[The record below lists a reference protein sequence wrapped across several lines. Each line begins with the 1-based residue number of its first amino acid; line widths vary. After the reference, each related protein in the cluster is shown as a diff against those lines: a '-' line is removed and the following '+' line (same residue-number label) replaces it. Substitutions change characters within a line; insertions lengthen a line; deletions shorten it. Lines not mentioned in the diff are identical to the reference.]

1 MRKLSG
7 VDWPIFINH
16 CKPIQTIKSIW
27 SLNSMMGVSVGTTQ
41 FGFYSF
47 CLKLTLKISINFDI
61 KLCAHVCSSTES
73 KAITEIVTCKSNDI
87 VIFRQILRKCHCIW
101 LTNENFPLFYLIHCA
116 FIQLNPPKKKNIYSK
131 AQLHRSLFVHS
142 DHFSCFGIVIMFS
155 ENMCSWQKKNYIY
168 YYWIRSVCG
177 FFCRVL
183 YFST

>member
-1 MRKLSG
+1 
-7 VDWPIFINH
+7 
-16 CKPIQTIKSIW
+16 
-27 SLNSMMGVSVGTTQ
+27 MMGVSVGTTQ

-61 KLCAHVCSSTES
+61 KLCSHVCSSAES

-116 FIQLNPPKKKNIYSK
+116 FIQLNPPKKYLYKSTIASK
-131 AQLHRSLFVHS
+131 LICSFRSLQLFWYCNHV
-142 DHFSCFGIVIMFS
+142 FRKYV
-155 ENMCSWQKKNYIY
+155 QLTKKNYIY

-177 FFCRVL
+177 FFLLVEFCI
-183 YFST
+183 FQHKTDAII

>member
-61 KLCAHVCSSTES
+61 KLCALVCSSTES

-116 FIQLNPPKKKNIYSK
+116 FIQLNPKKRKIFIQKHNCIEAY
-131 AQLHRSLFVHS
+131 LF
-142 DHFSCFGIVIMFS
+142 IQIT
-155 ENMCSWQKKNYIY
+155 
-168 YYWIRSVCG
+168 SV
-177 FFCRVL
+177 VL
-183 YFST
+183 VL

>member
-1 MRKLSG
+1 
-7 VDWPIFINH
+7 
-16 CKPIQTIKSIW
+16 
-27 SLNSMMGVSVGTTQ
+27 MGVSVGTTQ

-116 FIQLNPPKKKNIYSK
+116 FIQLNPPKKKYLFKSTIASK
-131 AQLHRSLFVHS
+131 LICSFRSLQLFWYCNHV
-142 DHFSCFGIVIMFS
+142 FRKYV
-155 ENMCSWQKKNYIY
+155 QLTKKNLHLLLLDQKCV
-168 YYWIRSVCG
+168 RFFLSSSV
-177 FFCRVL
+177 FFNIKL
-183 YFST
+183 MQ